1 MTRVA
6 VIGVGMMGRNHARVY
21 SELPEVEL
29 VAVVDA
35 NPELAERASQTYHV
49 PAYTEIQQMLATAQP
64 EAVSVVVPSY
74 LHYPVARQVLE
85 NGCHVLVEKP
95 IAVSLEDAYKLI
107 DLADKHSCIL
117 TVGHIERYNPA
128 IIELKRRLDAGE
140 LGKIFQIHARRLG
153 PSPTR
158 IQDVGVAFD
167 LAPHDLDIMRFLV
180 GSEAQYVFA
189 HTKREMHVSQDD
201 LFVGLVGFEDQT
213 VGLLEI
219 NWLTPTKIR
228 ELYVTGAYGMFKV
241 NYITQDLYFFQN
253 AEVNGNGWPMIN
265 LLRGVGEGI
274 TTQFVINKKEP
285 LRVELENFIRRVNGG
300 QVNLVSGLD
309 AVAALEI
316 ISGFMESAA
325 NHQVKVLR

>member
-21 SELPEVEL
+21 SEIPDVEL
-29 VAVVDA
+29 SAVVDA
-35 NPELAERASQTYHV
+35 NPELAEKTGRTFHV
-49 PAYTEIQQMLATAQP
+49 PAFSEVQTMLDAIRP
-64 EAVSVVVPSY
+64 DAVSVVVPTY
-74 LHYPVARQVLE
+74 LHFPVARKILE
-85 NGCHVLVEKP
+85 SGCHVLVEKP
-95 IAVSLEDAYKLI
+95 IAVSIEDARSLI
-107 DLADKHSCIL
+107 TLAERNNLIL

-158 IQDVGVAFD
+158 IQDVGVALD
-167 LAPHDLDIMRFLV
+167 LAPHDLDIMRFLI

-189 HTKREMHVSQDD
+189 HTKREMHVSQED
-201 LFVGLVGFEDQT
+201 LFVGVVGFEDQT
-213 VGLLEI
+213 IGLLEI

-241 NYITQDLYFFQN
+241 NYITQDLFFFQN
-253 AEVNGNGWPMIN
+253 AEVNGNGWPVMN
-265 LLRGVGEGI
+265 LLRGVGEGT

-285 LRVELENFIRRVNGG
+285 LRVELESFINRVKGN
-300 QVNLVSGLD
+300 QVNLVNGLD
-309 AVAALEI
+309 AIAALEMV
-316 ISGFMESAA
+316 SGLMESAT

>member
-29 VAVVDA
+29 VAIVDA
-35 NPELAERASQTYHV
+35 NQDLAEKASHAYHV
-49 PAYTEIQQMLATAQP
+49 PAYSEVQPMLDATHP
-64 EAVSVVVPSY
+64 DAVSVVVPTY
-74 LHYPVARQVLE
+74 LHYPVAKQALE

-95 IAVSLEDAYKLI
+95 IAVTLEEASELI
-107 DLADKHSCIL
+107 KIAEKHNRIL

-128 IIELKRRLDAGE
+128 IIELKRRLEAGE

-158 IQDVGVAFD
+158 IQDVGVALD

-189 HTKREMHVSQDD
+189 HTKREMHVSQED
-201 LFVGLVGFEDQT
+201 LFVGMVGFEDQT
-213 VGLLEI
+213 IGLLEI

-253 AEVNGNGWPMIN
+253 AEVNGNGWPVIN
-265 LLRGVGEGI
+265 LLRGVGEGT

-285 LRVELENFIRRVNGG
+285 LRVELESFTNRVNGDPVKLVEG
-300 QVNLVSGLD
+300 QD
-309 AVAALEI
+309 ALAALEMV
-316 ISGFMESAA
+316 SGFMESAHD
-325 NHQVKVLR
+325 HQVKMLR